1 MTDQQTYTKDDGT
14 VLLEIR
20 PDWRSAKN
28 GKLLLKLPIVSDHDS
43 VVIPATELLAMIDTI
58 DPEAMRAYLRERS
71 DLIDGP
77 GEPLTVNGANMTAE
91 QAVYADV
98 PEGDPLDAL
107 GMVTEAR
114 MLIETADQHLRGLDG
129 ALDASQM
136 ISNASDRL
144 RHAITALVPE
154 ADSPEDVAE
163 RPAPATTERLALL
176 GQIRDLY
183 PNLPPSRHIGVVH
196 WLLEGTVL
204 IERVERLL
212 DRSAR

>member
-1 MTDQQTYTKDDGT
+1 MTEQHHYRDRLGT
-14 VLLEIR
+14 PLLTIER
-20 PDWRSAKN
+20 DETLAAD
-28 GKLLLKLPIVSDHDS
+28 LLLMLPTVSDRDWIS
-43 VVIPATELLAMIDTI
+43 VPPARLLAMIDRAAP
-58 DPEAMRAYLRERS
+58 DAMRAYLRERS

-98 PEGDPLDAL
+98 PE
-107 GMVTEAR
+107 
-114 MLIETADQHLRGLDG
+114 
-129 ALDASQM
+129 
-136 ISNASDRL
+136 
-144 RHAITALVPE
+144 
-154 ADSPEDVAE
+154 ADSPEDVDE

-212 DRSAR
+212 DRPDR

>member
-1 MTDQQTYTKDDGT
+1 MTDQQKYNDKTAQTSLIIAASHDAAFVRTHPNADGRAG
-14 VLLEIR
+14 V
-20 PDWRSAKN
+20 PVM
-28 GKLLLKLPIVSDHDS
+28 LPTL
-43 VVIPATELLAMIDTI
+43 ALLAMIDRAAP
-58 DPEAMRAYLRERS
+58 DMMRAYLRERS

-98 PEGDPLDAL
+98 PE
-107 GMVTEAR
+107 
-114 MLIETADQHLRGLDG
+114 
-129 ALDASQM
+129 
-136 ISNASDRL
+136 
-144 RHAITALVPE
+144 
-154 ADSPEDVAE
+154 ADSPEDVDE